1 MKDNGVMIFSMEKE
15 KKVGQ
20 TALCIKENIWL
31 EKNMAVVSTAGMM
44 DQDTTENGMKTKSKV
59 WELIV
64 G

>member
-1 MKDNGVMIFSMEKE
+1 MKDNGVMIFSTEKA

-31 EKNMAVVSTAGMM
+31 VKNMAVVSTAGMM
-44 DQDTTENGMKTKSKV
+44 DQDMMVNGTKTKSKV